1 MLTQGH
7 IFLNTSLT
15 EAYCMAI
22 VEAASCGLQ
31 VVSTK
36 VGGIPEVL
44 PSDLILLTE
53 PNVES
58 VLNGV
63 VTAINRRIAE
73 RNGSMEH
80 HNSSNG
86 SNGNGGNGK
95 SSLKSRKKPSKIR
108 LQNVDESEVLCPF
121 ECNEMVASLYNW
133 DNVTKRTVRVYK
145 KVLKEKDPPF
155 GDKLKS
161 YMTACVP
168 YMLVVSF
175 VYLLLR
181 FLDWYEPRKLI
192 DLAPDLKIKK
202 KIIPPNKTKGQRTN

>member
-1 MLTQGH
+1 
-7 IFLNTSLT
+7 
-15 EAYCMAI
+15 MAI

-44 PSDLILLTE
+44 PSELILLTE

-63 VTAINRRIAE
+63 VTAIKRRIAE
-73 RNGSMEH
+73 RSGRTVHSSSLNGTCE
-80 HNSSNG
+80 NSSHI
-86 SNGNGGNGK
+86 NGK
-95 SSLKSRKKPSKIR
+95 SSLKCRKKQSKNR
-108 LQNVDESEVLCPF
+108 VKNVDESRVLCPF

-133 DNVTKRTVRVYK
+133 DNVTYRTVKVYK

-155 GDKLKS
+155 GDKLNA
-161 YMTACVP
+161 YITACMP

-181 FLDWYEPRKLI
+181 FLDWYEPRNLI
-192 DLAPDLKIKK
+192 DLAPHVKIKNKIKK
-202 KIIPPNKTKGQRTN
+202 KTFHQTKRKADKKT

>member
-1 MLTQGH
+1 
-7 IFLNTSLT
+7 
-15 EAYCMAI
+15 MAI

-44 PSDLILLTE
+44 PSELILLTE

-63 VTAINRRIAE
+63 VTAIERRIAE
-73 RNGSMEH
+73 SSGRSVH
-80 HNSSNG
+80 STSSNG
-86 SNGNGGNGK
+86 TCENGSHVNGK
-95 SSLKSRKKPSKIR
+95 SSLKNRKKQSKIR
-108 LQNVDESEVLCPF
+108 SENMKESKVLCPF

-133 DNVTKRTVRVYK
+133 DNVTLRTVKVYK

-155 GDKLKS
+155 GDKLNS
-161 YMTACVP
+161 YMTACMP

-175 VYLLLR
+175 VYLLLK
-181 FLDWYEPRKLI
+181 FLDWYEPRGLI
-192 DLAPDLKIKK
+192 DLAPHVKMKK
-202 KIIPPNKTKGQRTN
+202 KTFRRTKGKADKQT

>member
-1 MLTQGH
+1 
-7 IFLNTSLT
+7 
-15 EAYCMAI
+15 MAI

-63 VTAINRRIAE
+63 VTAIKRRIAE
-73 RNGSMEH
+73 RNVARETP
-80 HNSSNG
+80 SNG
-86 SNGNGGNGK
+86 SCENGGNGK
-95 SSLKSRKKPSKIR
+95 SSLKSRKKQPKIR
-108 LQNVDESEVLCPF
+108 SPRTDESGVLCPF
-121 ECNEMVASLYNW
+121 ECNELVASLYNW
-133 DNVTKRTVRVYK
+133 DNVTKRTVKVYK

-155 GDKLKS
+155 GDKLNS

-175 VYLLLR
+175 VFLLLR
-181 FLDWYEPRKLI
+181 FLDWFEPRKLI

-202 KIIPPNKTKGQRTN
+202 KTFHRTKQGNERT

>member
-1 MLTQGH
+1 
-7 IFLNTSLT
+7 
-15 EAYCMAI
+15 MAI

-31 VVSTK
+31 VVSTR

-44 PSDLILLTE
+44 PSELILLTE
-53 PNVES
+53 PNVDS

-63 VTAINRRIAE
+63 VTAIKRRIAE
-73 RNGSMEH
+73 RNSST
-80 HNSSNG
+80 SSNG
-86 SNGNGGNGK
+86 SNGSHDNSGNVNGK
-95 SSLKSRKKPSKIR
+95 SSLKNRKKQTKIISQSAEESK
-108 LQNVDESEVLCPF
+108 VLCPF

-133 DNVTKRTVRVYK
+133 DNVTMRTVKVYK

-155 GDKLKS
+155 GDKLNS

-181 FLDWYEPRKLI
+181 FLDWYEPTKLI
-192 DLAPDLKIKK
+192 DLAPDLKMKK
-202 KIIPPNKTKGQRTN
+202 KTTFRRTTQKHKGNEPT

>member
-1 MLTQGH
+1 
-7 IFLNTSLT
+7 
-15 EAYCMAI
+15 MAI

-73 RNGSMEH
+73 RGVRTMN
-80 HNSSNG
+80 SNG
-86 SNGNGGNGK
+86 LHVTNGNVTGK
-95 SSLKSRKKPSKIR
+95 SSLKNRKKQRTKNHS
-108 LQNVDESEVLCPF
+108 QNVNESKVLCPF

-133 DNVTKRTVRVYK
+133 DNVTMRTVKVYK

-155 GDKLKS
+155 GVKLNS
-161 YMTACVP
+161 YMKACVP

-192 DLAPDLKIKK
+192 DLAPDLKMKK
-202 KIIPPNKTKGQRTN
+202 KTFRPTKRRHGNEQT

>member
-1 MLTQGH
+1 
-7 IFLNTSLT
+7 
-15 EAYCMAI
+15 MAI

-44 PSDLILLTE
+44 PHELILLTE

-58 VLNGV
+58 VLNGMM
-63 VTAINRRIAE
+63 TAIERRIAAVRTE
-73 RNGSMEH
+73 EKTLQTNGTIS
-80 HNSSNG
+80 
-86 SNGNGGNGK
+86 GNINGK
-95 SSLKSRKKPSKIR
+95 SSQRYRKKQSNFRSQNINESK
-108 LQNVDESEVLCPF
+108 VLCPF

-133 DNVTKRTVRVYK
+133 DNVTMRTVQVYK

-155 GDKLKS
+155 GDKLNS
-161 YMTACVP
+161 YMSACVP

-181 FLDWYEPRKLI
+181 FLDWYEPREFI
-192 DLAPDLKIKK
+192 DSAPDF
-202 KIIPPNKTKGQRTN
+202 KTFRRTKRKGTDQA

>member
-1 MLTQGH
+1 
-7 IFLNTSLT
+7 
-15 EAYCMAI
+15 MAI

-63 VTAINRRIAE
+63 VTAIERRIAE
-73 RNGSMEH
+73 RNVHVRDGI
-80 HNSSNG
+80 SSNG
-86 SNGNGGNGK
+86 SCVTNGNGK
-95 SSLKSRKKPSKIR
+95 CSLKHRKKQSKN
-108 LQNVDESEVLCPF
+108 NVEESKVLCPF

-133 DNVTKRTVRVYK
+133 ENVTKRTVKVYK
-145 KVLKEKDPPF
+145 KVLKEKDPSF
-155 GDKLKS
+155 GDKLNS
-161 YMTACVP
+161 YMSACVP

-181 FLDWYEPRKLI
+181 FLDWYEPRELI
-192 DLAPDLKIKK
+192 DLAPDLKIKQK
-202 KIIPPNKTKGQRTN
+202 TFRRTKPNHT

>member
-1 MLTQGH
+1 
-7 IFLNTSLT
+7 
-15 EAYCMAI
+15 MAI

-63 VTAINRRIAE
+63 VTAIKRRIAE
-73 RNGSMEH
+73 RNVRMEH
-80 HNSSNG
+80 QASSNG
-86 SNGNGGNGK
+86 SYENGGNGK
-95 SSLKSRKKPSKIR
+95 SSLRSRKKQSKIR
-108 LQNVDESEVLCPF
+108 SQNIEEPEVLCPF

-133 DNVTKRTVRVYK
+133 DNVTKRTVNVYK

-155 GDKLKS
+155 GDKLNN
-161 YMTACVP
+161 YMKACVP

-202 KIIPPNKTKGQRTN
+202 KTFRRTKLKGNVKA

>member
-1 MLTQGH
+1 
-7 IFLNTSLT
+7 
-15 EAYCMAI
+15 MAI

-44 PSDLILLTE
+44 PSELILLTE
-53 PNVES
+53 PNVDS
-58 VLNGV
+58 VLSGV
-63 VTAINRRIAE
+63 VTAIKRRIAE
-73 RNGSMEH
+73 RSVRMIH
-80 HNSSNG
+80 STSSNG
-86 SNGNGGNGK
+86 SHDNSGNVNGK
-95 SSLKSRKKPSKIR
+95 SSLKNRKKPTKILAQNAAESK
-108 LQNVDESEVLCPF
+108 VLCPF

-133 DNVTKRTVRVYK
+133 DNVTMRTVKVYK

-155 GDKLKS
+155 GDKLNS

-192 DLAPDLKIKK
+192 DLAPDLKMK
-202 KIIPPNKTKGQRTN
+202 PKTTFRRTTQKHKGNEPT

>member
-1 MLTQGH
+1 
-7 IFLNTSLT
+7 
-15 EAYCMAI
+15 MAI

-63 VTAINRRIAE
+63 VLSIERRIAA
-73 RNGSMEH
+73 RKAIGNGQMTNGSH
-80 HNSSNG
+80 DSNV
-86 SNGNGGNGK
+86 NGK
-95 SSLKSRKKPSKIR
+95 SSHKHRRKPSQSKNR
-108 LQNVDESEVLCPF
+108 VPNAVESKVLCPF
-121 ECNEMVASLYNW
+121 ECNETVASLYNW
-133 DNVTKRTVRVYK
+133 DNVTMRTVRVYK
-145 KVLKEKDPPF
+145 KVMKEKDPPF
-155 GDKLKS
+155 GDKLNS
-161 YMTACVP
+161 YMPACVP

-181 FLDWYEPRKLI
+181 FLDWFEPRRLI
-192 DLAPDLKIKK
+192 DVAPDI
-202 KIIPPNKTKGQRTN
+202 KTKKNSKSRR

>member
-1 MLTQGH
+1 
-7 IFLNTSLT
+7 
-15 EAYCMAI
+15 MAI

-44 PSDLILLTE
+44 PSVLILLTE

-63 VTAINRRIAE
+63 VTAINRRIVE
-73 RNGSMEH
+73 RNGQKTT
-80 HNSSNG
+80 SNG
-86 SNGNGGNGK
+86 SHSVVGGNANSK
-95 SSLKSRKKPSKIR
+95 SSLKSRKKQPKATRSHTNTKESK
-108 LQNVDESEVLCPF
+108 VLCPF

-133 DNVTKRTVRVYK
+133 DNVTMRTVKVYK

-155 GDKLKS
+155 GDKLNS
-161 YMTACVP
+161 YMKACVP

-192 DLAPDLKIKK
+192 DLAPDLKTKNKIKR
-202 KIIPPNKTKGQRTN
+202 QRKRIGDEQT